1 MSGGFQASTPRTF
14 LLPAIE
20 QVSMTDNW
28 GENPALLVVDVSR
41 KRADPSLDT
50 AYADIVEAAE
60 QIADLLEVTRELEV
74 PIFFSRGG
82 KSYYLSGGADLEPVE
97 RKPWT
102 NQDSVRE
109 ESPEQASRAFELAPQ
124 LDRRGHERLITKR
137 TPSAFFESPLAAE
150 LDAAD
155 VDTVV
160 VTGIMTSC
168 CVRATVEDAF
178 AHRYQVV
185 VPEQCVADRR
195 PAANAFH
202 LAEFDQK
209 FGDVVD
215 VEAVKSYLQNDR

>member
-1 MSGGFQASTPRTF
+1 
-14 LLPAIE
+14 
-20 QVSMTDNW
+20 MTDNW

-124 LDRRGHERLITKR
+124 LADTSDSSQNGRRVPSSSRRWLRNSTPRTLIR
-137 TPSAFFESPLAAE
+137 SLSRES
-150 LDAAD
+150 
-155 VDTVV
+155 
-160 VTGIMTSC
+160 
-168 CVRATVEDAF
+168 
-178 AHRYQVV
+178 
-185 VPEQCVADRR
+185 
-195 PAANAFH
+195 
-202 LAEFDQK
+202 
-209 FGDVVD
+209 
-215 VEAVKSYLQNDR
+215 

>member
-1 MSGGFQASTPRTF
+1 MAGP
-14 LLPAIE
+14 
-20 QVSMTDNW
+20 W
-28 GENPALLVVDVSR
+28 GENPAVLVVDVSR

-50 AYADIVEAAE
+50 AYTDIVEAAE
-60 QIADLLEVTRELEV
+60 RIADLLEVTRELSV

-82 KSYYLSGGADLEPVE
+82 KSYYLSGGADLEPAD

-102 NQDSVRE
+102 NQDPVRD
-109 ESPEQASRAFELAPQ
+109 ESPEQAGRAFKLAPQ
-124 LDRRGHERLITKR
+124 LDRRDHERLITKQ
-137 TPSAFFESPLAAE
+137 TPSAFFGSPLAEE
-150 LDAAD
+150 LEAAD

-195 PAANAFH
+195 PAANGFH

-209 FGDVVD
+209 FGDVAD
-215 VEAVKSYLQNDR
+215 VETVKSYLQDRR